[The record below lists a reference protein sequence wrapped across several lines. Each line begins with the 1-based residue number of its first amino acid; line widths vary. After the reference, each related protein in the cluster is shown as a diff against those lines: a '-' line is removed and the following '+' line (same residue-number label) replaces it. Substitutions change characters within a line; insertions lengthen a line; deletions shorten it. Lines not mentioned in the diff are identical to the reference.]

1 MNPLNTVRGTIISG
15 FILAFLLI
23 LISGDRHLV
32 GIASQSAMIWAH
44 VLSGITWIG
53 LLYYFNFVQ
62 GEWFKETDASSK
74 TAAVQK
80 LVPRAL
86 WWFRWAA
93 LFTFLAGALTL
104 INKGMHGGGGWT
116 AVYASSW
123 GIMILT
129 GSALGTL
136 MFLNVWLIIW
146 PNQQV
151 VIASTNKV
159 ADGGEALPE
168 AAGCGAKA
176 ALASRTNTLFSIPML
191 LFMGAATHYPLVLPV
206 DTNFSGLFW
215 VLAIIIGLLEVNGIV
230 GKPGPM
236 ASVKGVITS
245 GLVLTVV
252 LFGVIGIL
260 V

>member
-1 MNPLNTVRGTIISG
+1 MDIMSG
-15 FILAFLLI
+15 LGFDLLLRWIHLLA
-23 LISGDRHLV
+23 
-32 GIASQSAMIWAH
+32 
-44 VLSGITWIG
+44 GITWIG

-62 GEWFKETDASSK
+62 GEWFKETDGSSK

-86 WWFRWAA
+86 WWFRWGAM
-93 LFTFLAGALTL
+93 FTFLAGSL
-104 INKGMHGGGGWT
+104 ILIKKGMELGWN
-116 AVYASSW
+116 YYESSW
-123 GIMILT
+123 GIIILT
-129 GSALGTL
+129 GATLGTF
-136 MFLNVWLIIW
+136 MFLNVWMIIW
-146 PNQQV
+146 PKQQV
-151 VIASTNKV
+151 VIASTNQV

-168 AAGCGAKA
+168 AADCAAKA

-191 LFMGAATHYPLVLPV
+191 LFMGAASHFPLAVTE
-206 DTNFSGLFW
+206 DTNYSGLFW